1 MGIWRLNVPMV
12 ILTKVISKM
21 EVHLENSF
29 LPIQKERFLKLISRD
44 SKILVWVM
52 IEHPLLHSPTSKI
65 HQDTQSPLWSR
76 GNDIHYTDVW
86 GWGEWTWR
94 EGRVTNWVSIRVW
107 TGDVETRSRSKK
119 WTQREWMGLKRVTR
133 SSSNLLPTKWRI
145 RWSTWVQVWV
155 MKSCHQCSLQQDTLF
170 RVRIQENKNWVF
182 VCQDCLKIVK
192 PDNPHYQYGGTWKNR
207 KKK

>member
-52 IEHPLLHSPTSKI
+52 IEYPLLHSPTSKI
-65 HQDTQSPLWSR
+65 HQDTQTQLWSR
-76 GNDIHYTDVW
+76 GNEIHHSGIWRRDQRTR
-86 GWGEWTWR
+86 R
-94 EGRVTNWVSIRVW
+94 EGGSTHRIPIRVW
-107 TGDVETRSRSKK
+107 TGNAETRSWS
-119 WTQREWMGLKRVTR
+119 QEGSEREGMVGERNSRVFSDLFSEEWKLR
-133 SSSNLLPTKWRI
+133 CRI
-145 RWSTWVQVWV
+145 GIQVRV

-170 RVRIQENKNWVF
+170 RIRIQENKNWVF
-182 VCQDCLKIVK
+182 VCQDCLKIVR
-192 PDNPHYQYGGTWKNR
+192 PENPHYLYGGTWKNR
-207 KKK
+207 KKE